1 MATIYYIRVFCVY
14 VCMRMSDGYVYIC
27 VRVSI
32 SAHIY
37 VRMFSVSKDA
47 FVSCVVY
54 ERVTR
59 LWIRMY
65 VLWYKMKSRHAL
77 CTGKIDRGRKR
88 EKRNES
94 KSKKKKRDKRWE
106 NREREKKNER
116 NENRITVNRKF
127 LGV

>member
-14 VCMRMSDGYVYIC
+14 VCMYAYVRTDVCVHIC
-27 VRVSI
+27 VRVGI

-54 ERVTR
+54 ER

-65 VLWYKMKSRHAL
+65 VFWYKMKSRHAL
-77 CTGKIDRGRKR
+77 CTGKIDRGRER

-94 KSKKKKRDKRWE
+94 KREKRDKRKRDGKTE
-106 NREREKKNER
+106 SEKERMGETK
-116 NENRITVNRKF
+116 V
-127 LGV
+127 G